1 MANIIAAFCFG
12 ILFTM
17 VILVMTA
24 GLCWAASR
32 GDDAWDGCTM
42 VIKNGTGAGQ
52 SRTITVDR
60 PFTKAEDD
68 DER

>member
-32 GDDAWDGCTM
+32 GD
-42 VIKNGTGAGQ
+42 
-52 SRTITVDR
+52 
-60 PFTKAEDD
+60 EHYDD
-68 DER
+68 FPS

>member
-1 MANIIAAFCFG
+1 MTSIIAAFCFG

-32 GDDAWDGCTM
+32 GDE
-42 VIKNGTGAGQ
+42 
-52 SRTITVDR
+52 RY
-60 PFTKAEDD
+60 DD
-68 DER
+68 

>member
-32 GDDAWDGCTM
+32 GDDAWDATSAATAPRVEGH
-42 VIKNGTGAGQ
+42 
-52 SRTITVDR
+52 
-60 PFTKAEDD
+60 DD
-68 DER
+68 